1 MYVCK
6 FLIRRQ
12 SSSVRQAH
20 GEKSASENSEFSPT
34 PSRLEAQSRVE
45 REERGEGDE
54 VAVVRVHNARFSETT
69 RIPVALL
76 ADSPFLPPLFL

>member
-45 REERGEGDE
+45 REERGE

-69 RIPVALL
+69 RISVALL